1 MMPAELD
8 RKISEVDRR
17 IRAAERAAG
26 RPAGS
31 VSLLAVSKTK
41 PFELIRQA
49 HRLGLSTF
57 GENYAQELAEKA
69 QALADLDLSWH
80 FIGPIQSNKTSL
92 IAECSDW
99 VHSIDRLKIARRL
112 SEQRPPDRGPLNILI
127 QVKTSNEERKSGV
140 APEALPDLVA
150 AVSELPN
157 LALRGLM
164 TIPAPATDE
173 VTQAA
178 LPTASRTAGDLPL
191 KHLDTLSMGMSQ
203 DLEAAISEGATIVRV
218 GTDIFGAR
226 YNSLPP
232 DRTAPTHVAPDR
244 FSWRGNMAT
253 AMITGLIAQGFSP
266 AQLRACDP
274 SEDALAR
281 LEAAGLTQL
290 STSPERLFTDVDLT
304 VLAVKPQV
312 VPDALSSVGH
322 QLSAGAALLSIAAGI
337 PVSSLRRLVAKD
349 VAVIRCMP
357 NTPAM
362 VGLGASALY
371 AGDDVNED
379 HRALAEQVTNAA
391 GTTVWVASENLL
403 DAVTAVSG
411 SGPAYFFALIEAVA
425 RAGTELGLDEKVAMS
440 LTLQTAMGARRW
452 RNNLMMVLRN

>member
-1 MMPAELD
+1 MSPQIA
-8 RKISEVDRR
+8 
-17 IRAAERAAG
+17 
-26 RPAGS
+26 
-31 VSLLAVSKTK
+31 
-41 PFELIRQA
+41 F
-49 HRLGLSTF
+49 LG
-57 GENYAQELAEKA
+57 A
-69 QALADLDLSWH
+69 
-80 FIGPIQSNKTSL
+80 
-92 IAECSDW
+92 
-99 VHSIDRLKIARRL
+99 
-112 SEQRPPDRGPLNILI
+112 
-127 QVKTSNEERKSGV
+127 
-140 APEALPDLVA
+140 
-150 AVSELPN
+150 
-157 LALRGLM
+157 
-164 TIPAPATDE
+164 
-173 VTQAA
+173 
-178 LPTASRTAGDLPL
+178 
-191 KHLDTLSMGMSQ
+191 
-203 DLEAAISEGATIVRV
+203 
-218 GTDIFGAR
+218 
-226 YNSLPP
+226 
-232 DRTAPTHVAPDR
+232 
-244 FSWRGNMAT
+244 GNMAT

-290 STSPERLFTDVDLT
+290 STSPERLFTDVDLA

-337 PVSSLRRLVAKD
+337 PVSSLRRLVAED

-362 VGLGASALY
+362 IGLGASALY

-425 RAGTELGLDEKVAMS
+425 RAGTELGLDENVAMS
-440 LTLQTAMGARRW
+440 LTLQTAMGAAA
-452 RNNLMMVLRN
+452 LAQQSDAGVAKLRENVTSPGGTTEQALLSLQSNQFEAIVSEAVRQFSARAAALGKEFC